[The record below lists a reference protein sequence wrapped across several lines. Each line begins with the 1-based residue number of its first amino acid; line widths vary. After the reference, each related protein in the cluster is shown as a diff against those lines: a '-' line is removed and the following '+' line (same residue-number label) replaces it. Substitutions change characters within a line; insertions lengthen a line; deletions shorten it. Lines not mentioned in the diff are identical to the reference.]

1 MIPYSRA
8 KRSDLYALSQSKL
21 LENHTLNRGT
31 YLYSPYMAVP
41 PPPAPSHPGYCNTS
55 SFSVRLRYHLLRTAR
70 DLRVLPFISRPWE
83 RAYGT
88 KSLHSTASIRPS
100 AGITPL
106 FMKVTIFV
114 LASIFSHFPVQST
127 TSQQIPIIL
136 RTRTKL
142 IKRYR

>member
-1 MIPYSRA
+1 MIPYSRS
-8 KRSDLYALSQSKL
+8 KRSDLYTLSQSKL
-21 LENHTLNRGT
+21 LENHTLQSGT

-41 PPPAPSHPGYCNTS
+41 PPPPPHPVDCNTS
-55 SFSVRLRYHLLRTAR
+55 TFSVRLRYHLLRTAR

-142 IKRYR
+142 IKRYRY

>member
-1 MIPYSRA
+1 MIPYSRS
-8 KRSDLYALSQSKL
+8 KRSDLYTLSQSKL
-21 LENHTLNRGT
+21 LENHTLQSGT
-31 YLYSPYMAVP
+31 YLYSPYMVVP
-41 PPPAPSHPGYCNTS
+41 PHPGDCNTS
-55 SFSVRLRYHLLRTAR
+55 TSSVRLRYHLLRTAR

-142 IKRYR
+142 IKRYRY

>member
-1 MIPYSRA
+1 MIPYSRS
-8 KRSDLYALSQSKL
+8 KRSDLYTLSQSKL
-21 LENHTLNRGT
+21 LENHTLQSGT
-31 YLYSPYMAVP
+31 YLYSPYMVVP
-41 PPPAPSHPGYCNTS
+41 PHPGDCNTS
-55 SFSVRLRYHLLRTAR
+55 TSSVRLRYHLLRTAR

-83 RAYGT
+83 PAYGT

-142 IKRYR
+142 IKRYRY

>member
-1 MIPYSRA
+1 MNLDPNALIYIPYPRVNCLKTIHFRA
-8 KRSDLYALSQSKL
+8 G
-21 LENHTLNRGT
+21 HT
-31 YLYSPYMAVP
+31 YIAHIWQYP
-41 PPPAPSHPGYCNTS
+41 HPGDCNTS
-55 SFSVRLRYHLLRTAR
+55 TFSVRLRYHLLRTAR

-142 IKRYR
+142 IKRYRY